1 MKTVGSVL
9 PAIVSAKRSDQ
20 PIENLSGYVGR
31 SAQNACD
38 EVIRKKYP
46 VRTRLAS
53 QVRYVLK
60 QGNGFALWMHEGS
73 WVGGFQE
80 WQGKPVLKAT
90 HSATEVAERAFAGQS
105 AGKMPL
111 AEAVAC
117 VLNHSSGPV
126 PLPLLISVIQQARG
140 EFDPRRADDESVPL
154 AEVAT
159 SRDDA
164 QTVVE
169 QREELAW
176 LWQEV
181 TELPVRQAQAL
192 LLNLRDARQKGV
204 LDLLILENIVSK
216 EALAEVLQFD
226 AEELAAIWDELP
238 WDDARI
244 ATFLQARPID
254 VSNLRSVAH
263 RRLQRR
269 MAKR

>member
-1 MKTVGSVL
+1 MKTLASVL
-9 PAIVSAKRSDQ
+9 PAIVSSKRSDQ

-38 EVIRKKYP
+38 ELIRKRYP

-60 QGNGFALWMHEGS
+60 HGNGFAVWLQEGV
-73 WVGGFQE
+73 WIGGFEE
-80 WQGKPVLKAT
+80 WQGKSAPEAT
-90 HSATEVAERAFAGQS
+90 YVAADVAEKAFAGQS
-105 AGKMPL
+105 AGVIPL
-111 AEAVAC
+111 AEAVAT
-117 VLNHSSGPV
+117 VLNHLRGPA
-126 PLPLLISVIQQARG
+126 PLPFLISVIQLARG
-140 EFDPRRADDESVPL
+140 EFDPRRADDDTSPL
-154 AEVAT
+154 TEVAAN
-159 SRDDA
+159 RVDA
-164 QTVVE
+164 HSMLE
-169 QREELAW
+169 QRDELAW

-204 LDLLILENIVSK
+204 LDLLILENIVSM

-226 AEELAAIWDELP
+226 GDQLAAIWDELP

-244 ATFLQARPID
+244 AAFLDARPID